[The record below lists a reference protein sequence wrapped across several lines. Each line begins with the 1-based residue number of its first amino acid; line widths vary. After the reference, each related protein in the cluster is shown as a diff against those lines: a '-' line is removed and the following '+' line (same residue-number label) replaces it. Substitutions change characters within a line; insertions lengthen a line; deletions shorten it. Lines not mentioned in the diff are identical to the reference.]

1 MRLYAYDAGDCDPKR
16 CTVRRLAAFGL
27 VKLVKLKHLRKS
39 LLLFPTAEKALSP
52 ADVELARS
60 GGIAV
65 LDCSW
70 RRLENS
76 EDFSLFGGAFSGV
89 LRVKRMRAL
98 PFLLAANP
106 VNFGKPFVLSSA
118 EAFAA
123 SLFILG
129 EKELAFSV
137 LGKFKWGH
145 AFFQLNGEMLS
156 AYEKAKNSTEVV
168 EMQMRFLAALEKRRS
183 KDS

>member
-1 MRLYAYDAGDCDPKR
+1 MRVRLYAYDAGDCDPKR

-52 ADVELARS
+52 ADAELARS

-70 RRLENS
+70 RRFEAS
-76 EDFSLFGGAFSGV
+76 DFGGAFGGV
-89 LRVKRMRAL
+89 LRVKRNMRAL

-129 EKELAFSV
+129 EKELAFAV

-168 EMQMRFLAALEKRRS
+168 EIQMRFLAALEKRRN
-183 KDS
+183 KNP

>member
-1 MRLYAYDAGDCDPKR
+1 VRLYAYDAGDCDPKR
-16 CTVRRLAAFGL
+16 CTVRRLAALGL
-27 VKLVKLKHLRKS
+27 VKLVKLRHLRKS

-52 ADVELARS
+52 ADAELARS

-70 RRLENS
+70 RRFEAS
-76 EDFSLFGGAFSGV
+76 DFGGAFGGV
-89 LRVKRMRAL
+89 LRVKRLRAL

-145 AFFQLNGEMLS
+145 AFFQLNSEMLS
-156 AYEKAKNSTEVV
+156 AYEKAKNSTEIV
-168 EMQMRFLAALEKRRS
+168 EMQMRFLAALEKRRN

>member
-1 MRLYAYDAGDCDPKR
+1 MRVRLYAYDAGDCDPKR

-52 ADVELARS
+52 ADAELARS

-70 RRLENS
+70 RRF
-76 EDFSLFGGAFSGV
+76 EDSDFGGV

-129 EKELAFSV
+129 EKELAFAV

-145 AFFQLNGEMLS
+145 AFFQLNSEMLS
-156 AYEKAKNSTEVV
+156 AYEKAKDSTEVV
-168 EMQMRFLAALEKRRS
+168 EMQMRFLAALEKRRN
-183 KDS
+183 KNP